1 MSVPDSLAP
10 RRAMNLRLRILSPGV
25 KKQVK
30 EKVSSSGVAILIDG
44 ENMVADHL
52 PQILS
57 EAEKLGD
64 VTIKR
69 VYGNWTTHNFHRH
82 WSAPVIQYAL
92 EPIHHIEA
100 KSGYNGSD
108 IALAIG
114 AMDILH
120 THSVK
125 NFCLVTSD
133 SDYTPLVM
141 RLRADGCTVY
151 GFGRPNTPEI
161 LKKAFT
167 KFFPTAGHEPIIP
180 ESAQRKEVTPQFIN
194 LTNGASTHVS
204 NLSTDVSRLTDLF
217 IRAYHSTVTSTANND
232 GWVPISLFGRQ
243 LLQLDAR
250 YKEPFGNMN
259 LTALV
264 KLRSDLLETRL
275 LNPDAQIEIRL
286 IPQSDR
292 NRELKPL

>member
-1 MSVPDSLAP
+1 MSVTDALPP
-10 RRAMNLRLRILSPGV
+10 RRAMNMRLRILSQGA

-30 EKVSSSGVAILIDG
+30 QQVSTAGVALLIDG

-52 PQILS
+52 SHILN
-57 EAEKLGD
+57 EAGKLGEI
-64 VTIKR
+64 TIKR
-69 VYGNWTTHNFHRH
+69 VYGNWTTYNFHRH
-82 WSAPVIQYAL
+82 WSDPVIQFAL

-100 KSGYNGSD
+100 RSGCNGSD
-108 IALAIG
+108 IALVIG

-120 THSVK
+120 SHTVK

-141 RLRADGCTVY
+141 RLRAEGCTVY

-167 KFFPTAGHEPIIP
+167 KFFPTAAYEPAIP
-180 ESAQRKEVTPQFIN
+180 EAIQKKEPAPQVNIHPTANGTPPPIREPR
-194 LTNGASTHVS
+194 A
-204 NLSTDVSRLTDLF
+204 DVSSLTDLF
-217 IRAYHSTVTSTANND
+217 IKAYHASKALSTDAE
-232 GWVPISLFGRQ
+232 GWIPVQLFGNQ
-243 LLQLDAR
+243 LIQLDGN

-259 LTALV
+259 LTRLI

-275 LNPDAQIEIRL
+275 PRPDAQIQVRL
-286 IPQSDR
+286 KTTP
-292 NRELKPL
+292 PLSF